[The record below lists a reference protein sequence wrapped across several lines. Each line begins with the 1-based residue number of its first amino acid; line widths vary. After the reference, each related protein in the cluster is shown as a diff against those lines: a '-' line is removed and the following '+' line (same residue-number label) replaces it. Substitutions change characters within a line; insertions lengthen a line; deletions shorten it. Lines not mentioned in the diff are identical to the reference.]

1 MSDTGIKPRWKAWE
15 NTCIEKAFQQKI
27 QLKIIALA
35 MERTVSSV
43 NKKIASLGL
52 RKGGSKP
59 GRLKGSGSDLSLL
72 EKQEKDREQ
81 MSQIIEDFAP
91 LQYIQKRT
99 MRLKEGCW
107 SISRPEFDSGE
118 NKKKSSFSA
127 NPLSHFRLLED
138 ELPNIWEGVHD
149 IREPIYV
156 PLKYVEEWA
165 VKEGF
170 YRVGR
175 VLGQKGLSFWKN
187 GQYFSNAQLLIYL
200 NHRRFEKNLHPITF
214 NDERG

>member
-15 NTCIEKAFQQKI
+15 NTCIEKAFQQRI

-52 RKGGSKP
+52 RKCGSKP
-59 GRLKGSGSDLSLL
+59 GRQKGSGSDLSIT
-72 EKQEKDREQ
+72 EKEAKDREQ
-81 MSQIIEDFAP
+81 MTQIIEAFAP
-91 LQYIQKRT
+91 LRYIQRRT
-99 MRLKEGCW
+99 MPLKEGCW
-107 SISRPEFDSGE
+107 SLFAQESTSGSR
-118 NKKKSSFSA
+118 KKKSTFNA
-127 NPLSHFRLLED
+127 NPLSHFNLLDD
-138 ELPNIWEGVHD
+138 ELPNVWEGGSD
-149 IREPIYV
+149 IREPVYV

-165 VKEGF
+165 EKDGF
-170 YRVGR
+170 YRVDR
-175 VLGQKGLSFWKN
+175 LLDQKGLSFWKN

-214 NDERG
+214 NDE